1 MKNPNRKTNWWRRFW
16 SKNENEGSEQLKLGF
31 GGLRGKVLALL
42 AIPIVFMVGI
52 SLVILSQINFLS
64 KDLNKILVDT
74 VPALTGSKKLQL
86 EITRIESLV
95 WGLQLHKEN
104 EEMTANHLSNL
115 DSTISRFDSSF
126 ERYMELEIGEVASK
140 IRAKL
145 GPDWDKAKPKLVDLI
160 KMGEEKK
167 FEQIPKFFEDN
178 IQAAFHN
185 LKENIQNV
193 ELNNADVVEVER
205 ENAKKASSRAT
216 IIAIGSSSFAILVSL
231 IVSFLMVTRI
241 SVRLAQLSVRL
252 QSESDSTKN
261 GASLMASSSENLAQ
275 SATETASAVQE
286 ISSAVEEIRGMVE
299 RSSQNASRSLQSSQ
313 TNIHSAQMGR
323 SQLDVVNKSFDDIRS
338 ATNTMVD
345 VVDQNNKKIDGIMK
359 VIQEISAKTA
369 MINDIVFQ
377 TKLLSFNASVEAA
390 RAGEHGKGFAIVAE
404 EVGNLARSS
413 GNAALEISQL
423 LEKSN
428 GEVNSILQQSKK
440 DINQATESTISRIK
454 NSETALQESFQT
466 LDQIG
471 AQSEEINRLVE
482 EIAQASSEQTR
493 GVSEIATSIR
503 QINESTSHNMQNGQE
518 IAGSASEIMSQ
529 VQSVNDVIRELRVV
543 VRGAA

>member
-1 MKNPNRKTNWWRRFW
+1 MKNPNSKSQWWNRFFV
-16 SKNENEGSEQLKLGF
+16 KDEELGSEQLKLGF

-42 AIPIVFMVGI
+42 AIPILFMVGI

-64 KDLNKILVDT
+64 KDLSHILEET

-86 EITRIESLV
+86 ELTRIESLV
-95 WGLQLHKEN
+95 WGLQLHKDD
-104 EEMTANHLSNL
+104 EELTASHLSNL
-115 DSTISRFDSSF
+115 DSSISRFDTSF
-126 ERYMELEIGEVASK
+126 ERYMELKIGEVAGN

-145 GPDWDKAKPKLVDLI
+145 GPDWSQAKPKLTELI

-167 FEQIPKFFEDN
+167 FEQIPKFFEEN
-178 IQAAFHN
+178 IKTAFHN

-193 ELNNADVVEVER
+193 ELNNADVIEVER
-205 ENAKKASSRAT
+205 ENTKKTSSRAT
-216 IIAIGSSSFAILVSL
+216 MIAIGSSAFAVLVSL
-231 IVSFLMVTRI
+231 FVSFFMVTRI
-241 SVRLAQLSVRL
+241 STRLSKLSVRL
-252 QSESDSTKN
+252 QSEADSTKN
-261 GASLMASSSENLAQ
+261 GATLMASSSENLAQ

-313 TNIHSAQMGR
+313 TNVHSAQMGR
-323 SQLDVVNKSFDDIRS
+323 SQLDIVNKSFDEIRS
-338 ATNTMVD
+338 ATDTMVD

-413 GNAALEISQL
+413 GSAALEISQL

-440 DINQATESTISRIK
+440 DINQATESTLARIK
-454 NSETALQESFQT
+454 NSERALQESFQT

-471 AQSEEINRLVE
+471 AQSEEINRLVQ

-518 IAGSASEIMSQ
+518 IAGSASEIMTQ
-529 VQSVNDVIRELRVV
+529 VESVNDVIRELRIV